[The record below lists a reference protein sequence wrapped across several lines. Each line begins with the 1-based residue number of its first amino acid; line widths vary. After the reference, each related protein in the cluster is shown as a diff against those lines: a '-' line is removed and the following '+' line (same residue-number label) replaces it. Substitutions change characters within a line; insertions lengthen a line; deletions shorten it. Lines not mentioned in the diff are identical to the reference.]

1 MTVSERVKS
10 RFTRVEVLERVLAIA
25 ACIVFLS
32 SLLFPF
38 YEFRLAVLYIPECPH
53 IYVEYM
59 WAYKLRAED
68 VLHIRSPEEFW
79 FQSYW
84 SGQTTT
90 RYDHLQLVLPLMF
103 AAQILTVAT
112 ALASIAWRKRII
124 ACLPIFACLTVTM
137 LMTSVNIMLSTA
149 NTLVD
154 NYQIGYWLT
163 YPSLALFIL
172 SFLFTL
178 KPRQCQQHQTASSTG
193 SVV

>member
-10 RFTRVEVLERVLAIA
+10 RFTRVEVLEKVLAIA
-25 ACIVFLS
+25 ACLVFLS

-38 YEFRLAVLYIPECPH
+38 YEFRPAVLYIPEYPH

-68 VLHIRSPEEFW
+68 MLHIRPPEEFW

-84 SGQTTT
+84 AGQTTT
-90 RYDHLQLVLPLMF
+90 RYGHLQLVLPSMF
-103 AAQILTVAT
+103 AAQILTVAAT
-112 ALASIAWRKRII
+112 LASIVWRKRII
-124 ACLPIFACLTVTM
+124 VCLPILACLTVTM
-137 LMTSVNIMLSTA
+137 LMTSVNIVLSTA
-149 NTLVD
+149 NISVD

-163 YPSLALFIL
+163 YPSLTLFIL

-178 KPRQCQQHQTASSTG
+178 KPRQRQ
-193 SVV
+193 